1 MSRAAAEGQAAP
13 ILRPM
18 SKSRARRPARGQ
30 ASRGLAPQRQPATAM
45 AAERGQISWRSC
57 LAGLVAGEVTLF
69 VLSNVGLGVA
79 NAAFGDAGF
88 RSADGGVVGVATFL
102 AVLFGG
108 FLAARLAGRFGLY
121 QGVVVGAGFIAV
133 GAIFQFGQEA
143 QIVHSSLTSGTHTLV
158 DLGPMSMGNLIS
170 GDMLALVGGSIGG
183 LLSRRK

>member
-1 MSRAAAEGQAAP
+1 MSSAKQRRSPPRAQTARQPRAAAP
-13 ILRPM
+13 
-18 SKSRARRPARGQ
+18 RPAAAAVG
-30 ASRGLAPQRQPATAM
+30 
-45 AAERGQISWRSC
+45 AERGQVAWRSC
-57 LAGLVAGEVTLF
+57 AVGLIAGEIALF

-79 NAAFGDAGF
+79 NAAFGSAGF
-88 RSADGGVVGVATFL
+88 QSADGGIVGVSTFL

-133 GAIFQFGQEA
+133 GAIFQFAQEA
-143 QIVHSSLTSGTHTLV
+143 QIVHSSLASGTHTLV

-183 LLSRRK
+183 LLSRRR